1 MAVSEA
7 LRGKVCQATSFVVV
21 RVDAEGISPVYMVY
35 MHVHVQTCSGH
46 DYEVIVIDDNSPD
59 GTLEVAKQLQDL
71 YGEER
76 IVRLPSL

>member
-1 MAVSEA
+1 
-7 LRGKVCQATSFVVV
+7 
-21 RVDAEGISPVYMVY
+21 
-35 MHVHVQTCSGH
+35 MHVRMQTCSGH

-76 IVRLPSL
+76 IVRLPNLYIINTCCSTLTQVVVLYVDS